1 MFRNQCV
8 GMRKLQVERAE
19 SKCIDATE
27 NGGRENNCTGNE
39 MRNNDTNRIQRQRQQ
54 SHERMNTT
62 IKCKSRKEK
71 NQYQMHGAKAN
82 SAMQLLECEYIGCV
96 SVLYSCLVMK
106 LVCHFSLPFVCDS
119 ANELKQSSYHVFR
132 AFTSSSCSSLYFPF
146 HHVSSTIWVV
156 TQKIKVSVC
165 VIQRF
170 LLPSILTSQR
180 KHERFYFQ
188 KLSHFSFDEISG
200 R

>member
-1 MFRNQCV
+1 MAQFIGKLEACSFYLSKRLHVSGRSLFRKSEPIHHKELYFMFRNQCV

-106 LVCHFSLPFVCDS
+106 LVCHFSSLFVCDS

-146 HHVSSTIWVV
+146 HHVSSTI
-156 TQKIKVSVC
+156 
-165 VIQRF
+165 
-170 LLPSILTSQR
+170 
-180 KHERFYFQ
+180 
-188 KLSHFSFDEISG
+188 
-200 R
+200 